1 MADSDRTDTVLSIEE
16 SNKVLESFIASVQ
29 TRNGPV
35 PSSYK
40 SLRLEEHLSDLKT
53 ESDAGSTTATY
64 LVFEYYYLTDTD
76 CESYMYWKNKA
87 AAMGIE
93 KAVRA
98 PGTDCSQSIN
108 GWSIVALLGLALVT
122 LMLFARRRS
131 RKAATQ

>member
-1 MADSDRTDTVLSIEE
+1 
-16 SNKVLESFIASVQ
+16 VQ
-29 TRNGPV
+29 TWDGPV

-64 LVFEYYYLTDTD
+64 LVFEYYYLTDAD

-98 PGTDCSQSIN
+98 PDADCSRSIY
-108 GWSIVALLGLALVT
+108 GWSIATLLGLALVT
-122 LMLFARRRS
+122 IMLVARRRY
-131 RKAATQ
+131 RMRPAQ